1 VDVSADPAV
10 FRTAQVAEV
19 ALPLRTPESLRY
31 AVAVAVGFST
41 ASLKGADCNVLFVL
55 PRRAL
60 SITALFKI
68 LCNAEKKK
76 SANFIIKTAMRKKR
90 I

>member
-1 VDVSADPAV
+1 MDVSADPAV

-41 ASLKGADCNVLFVL
+41 ASPTALKGADCNVLFV
-55 PRRAL
+55 
-60 SITALFKI
+60 
-68 LCNAEKKK
+68 
-76 SANFIIKTAMRKKR
+76 
-90 I
+90 